1 MPIISVRDGENSRCK
16 RNAKKTKNANKDR
29 KEQEG
34 TKAIIKGCEL
44 NDFAVNLS

>member
-1 MPIISVRDGENSRCK
+1 MVKIVDVRETQ
-16 RNAKKTKNANKDR
+16 KKTKNANKDR